1 MRKGGRPARIQPFCS
16 ESQENQSPTQ
26 KEQAGEWGHAL
37 GLSGGTIH
45 HTADASLFLWS
56 AGKKAPHRKKNLLHI
71 TKKAGSKPQGLSGRL
86 RRAGV
91 SVMGSFLD
99 QTARATAD
107 RKALSAVTEM
117 ADPSHPC
124 KPVGKYSEHTIPRVR
139 WYPMWRAPTAMTCEV
154 TSFTLLPKVHIKTH

>member
-56 AGKKAPHRKKNLLHI
+56 ARKKAPHRKKNLLHI
-71 TKKAGSKPQGLSGRL
+71 TKKAGSEPQGLSGRL

-99 QTARATAD
+99 QTARATED
-107 RKALSAVTEM
+107 RKWQ
-117 ADPSHPC
+117 
-124 KPVGKYSEHTIPRVR
+124 IPRIHANQWANIQSTPSQGFVGT
-139 WYPMWRAPTAMTCEV
+139 PCGG
-154 TSFTLLPKVHIKTH
+154 LPPR